1 MPVAADFRAEL
12 AVIRRSYVEATPKQ
26 RLSIAKQ
33 RSRYP
38 EHGPNVLVANVSAVE
53 GFARCLAMHCHASS
67 KAELSV
73 LYPKY
78 RFKGAE
84 DLIGE
89 YLLARGLGEPRVFF
103 GADVWELFQVA
114 VEFRNLLAHECTYI
128 GQDKS
133 PALVDACQAVLSAL
147 AESQGLPRDVA

>member
-1 MPVAADFRAEL
+1 MPAAAEFRAEL
-12 AVIRRSYVEATPKQ
+12 AAIRRSYVEATPKQ

-33 RSRYP
+33 RIRYP

-53 GFARCLAMHCHASS
+53 GFARCLAMHCHAKT

-78 RFKGAE
+78 RFKSAE
-84 DLIGE
+84 ELIGE
-89 YLLARGLGEPRVFF
+89 YLSARGLGEPRAFF
-103 GADVWELFQVA
+103 GGDAWELFQVA
-114 VEFRNLLAHECTYI
+114 VEFRNLLAHECTYL

-133 PALVDACQAVLSAL
+133 PALVDACQSVLSAL
-147 AESQGLPRDVA
+147 AESHGLPREVA